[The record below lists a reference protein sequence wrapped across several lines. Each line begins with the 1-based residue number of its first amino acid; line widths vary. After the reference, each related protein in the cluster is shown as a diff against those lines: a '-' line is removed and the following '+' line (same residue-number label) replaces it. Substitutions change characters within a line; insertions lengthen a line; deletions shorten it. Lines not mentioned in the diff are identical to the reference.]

1 MIPKKV
7 HYCWLSGERFP
18 KKMQRCME
26 SWHRHLGNYE
36 FVLWDAKKVAEIAEG
51 RAWIRH
57 WVEKKNYAFAADFIR
72 LWALWSEGGIYLD
85 TDVEVLKP
93 LDDLLDRE
101 LLVGEEC
108 GTGDVE
114 AAVLGAEKGSAA
126 IRKVL
131 DSFGAFT
138 DETLPKRMRRVLA
151 DAELLPCEYLS
162 PKSWITGKLVVSEKT
177 HTIHHFAASWLS
189 PKERAAQWAGR
200 HFGSW
205 AIPVVRW
212 IGHRF
217 EK

>member
-1 MIPKKV
+1 MIPKKI
-7 HYCWLSGERFP
+7 HYCWLSGEKMP
-18 KKMQRCME
+18 KKMRRCVE
-26 SWHRHLGNYE
+26 SWHRHLADYE
-36 FVLWDAKKVAEIAEG
+36 FVLWDAKKVSEMPEG

-57 WVEKKNYAFAADFIR
+57 WVERKNYAFAADFVR
-72 LWALWSEGGIYLD
+72 LWALWCEGGVYLD

-93 LDDLLDRE
+93 LDGLLERE
-101 LLVGEEC
+101 LLVGAEC

-131 DSFGAFT
+131 DSFGEFT

-151 DAELLPCEYLS
+151 DVELLPSEYLS
-162 PKSWITGKLVVSEKT
+162 PKSWVTGKLAVTEKT
-177 HTIHHFAASWLS
+177 YAIHHFAASWLS
-189 PKERAAQWAGR
+189 AKERLAQWAGR
-200 HFGSW
+200 KVGRW
-205 AIPVVRW
+205 AVPVVRW